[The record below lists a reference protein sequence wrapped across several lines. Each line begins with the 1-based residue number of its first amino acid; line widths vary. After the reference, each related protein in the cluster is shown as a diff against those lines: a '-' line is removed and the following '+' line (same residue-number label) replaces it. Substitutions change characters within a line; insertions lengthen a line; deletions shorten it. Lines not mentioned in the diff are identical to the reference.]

1 MFLCQKVARLPVD
14 PGPAAWNDILGPG
27 RAYPQAEGNI
37 CADWLVIG
45 GGFAGLAAAKRLLEL
60 RGGDKIVLL
69 EATKIAAGPAGRNSG
84 FMIDLP
90 HELGADSYAASQE
103 FDRKQITLNRHA
115 QAFVQTCF
123 EQYEMPA
130 EAVRSIGRINGAVNA
145 RGEAHNADYARHL
158 DALDESFT
166 VMSAADM
173 SKMTGSDYYRSG
185 LFLPGAVM
193 LQPAL
198 YIRSLAEGIATKE
211 KTGVQI
217 FEQSPAIS
225 FEQQQDSWCVRTPS
239 ARIAAK
245 NIILAVNGHAESF
258 GFFKG
263 RLMHIFTYASMTEP
277 LSAEQSRRLGGEAN
291 WGITP
296 SDPMGSTIRRHDGYG
311 GNRLVIRNRWTY
323 NPSMTTSNEQI
334 KAFGRDQD
342 KAFIRRFPML
352 TDVKMA
358 YRWSGRLCLSRNSSP
373 AFGEV
378 APSLYSACC
387 QNGLGTAKGTLS
399 GIGAVELATR
409 SNSEI
414 VTDLQSYPL
423 PQKLPPAPVANIGA
437 NLVLKWRE
445 LKAGRE
451 I

>member
-1 MFLCQKVARLPVD
+1 MALSRTVARLPVD
-14 PGPAAWNDILGPG
+14 PGPAAWDEILGPG
-27 RAYPQAEGNI
+27 RTYPQADGRFST
-37 CADWLVIG
+37 DWLVIG
-45 GGFAGLAAAKRLLEL
+45 GGFAGLTAAKRLLEL

-69 EATKIAAGPAGRNSG
+69 EAAKIASGPAGRNSG

-90 HELGADSYAASQE
+90 HELGADGYAASQE
-103 FDRKQITLNRHA
+103 VDRKQITLNRHA
-115 QAFVQTCF
+115 QAFVRSCF
-123 EQYEMPA
+123 DQYEMPA

-158 DALDESFT
+158 DTLGEPFEALS
-166 VMSAADM
+166 SGDM
-173 SKMTGSDYYRSG
+173 KQITGSAYYKSG

-198 YIRSLAEGIATKE
+198 YIRSLADGIATKE
-211 KTGVQI
+211 KAPVQI
-217 FEQSPAIS
+217 FENSPAIS
-225 FEQQQDSWCVRTPS
+225 FEQQKDSWLVHTPS

-263 RLMHIFTYASMTEP
+263 RLMHVFTYASMTEP
-277 LSAEQSRRLGGEAN
+277 LSDEQSRRLGGEEN

-323 NPSMTTSNEQI
+323 NPSMTTSDRQI
-334 KAFGRDQD
+334 DAFGRDQD
-342 KAFIRRFPML
+342 KAFQRRFPML
-352 TDVKMA
+352 ADVKMA

-378 APSLYSACC
+378 APYLYSACC

-414 VTDLQSYPL
+414 VTDLLSYAP
-423 PQKLPPAPVANIGA
+423 PQKLPPQPVATIGA
-437 NLVLKWRE
+437 NLLLKWRE
-445 LKAGRE
+445 FKAGRE

>member
-1 MFLCQKVARLPVD
+1 MALSRTVTRRPVD
-14 PGPAAWNDILGPG
+14 PGPAAWDEILGSG
-27 RAYPQAEGNI
+27 RSYPQADGRI
-37 CADWLVIG
+37 SADWLVIG

-60 RGGDKIVLL
+60 RGGDKVVLL
-69 EATKIAAGPAGRNSG
+69 EAARIASGPAGRNSG

-90 HELGADSYAASQE
+90 HELGADSYAASQDA
-103 FDRKQITLNRHA
+103 DRKQITLNRHA
-115 QAFVQTCF
+115 QAFVRACS
-123 EQYEMPA
+123 EQYEMPE
-130 EAVRSIGRINGAVNA
+130 EAARPTGRINGAVNA
-145 RGEAHNADYARHL
+145 RGQTHNDDYARHL
-158 DALDESFT
+158 DALGEGYKPL
-166 VMSAADM
+166 SAGDM
-173 SKMTGSDYYRSG
+173 KQITGSDYYCSG
-185 LFLPGAVM
+185 LFLPGAMM

-198 YIRSLAEGIATKE
+198 YIRCLAEGIAHKE
-211 KTGVQI
+211 KTPVQI
-217 FEQSPAIS
+217 FENSPAVS
-225 FEQQQDSWCVRTPS
+225 FEQQKDSWLVHTPS

-245 NIILAVNGHAESF
+245 HIILAVNGHAESF

-263 RLMHIFTYASMTEP
+263 RLMHVFTYASMTEA
-277 LSAEQSRRLGGEAN
+277 LSDEQSRRLGGQPS

-296 SDPMGSTIRRHDGYG
+296 SDPMGSTLRRHDGVG
-311 GNRLVIRNRWTY
+311 GNRIVIRNRWTF
-323 NPSMTTSNEQI
+323 NPSMTTSKARIE
-334 KAFGRDQD
+334 AFGRDQD
-342 KAFIRRFPML
+342 KALLSRFPML
-352 TDVKMA
+352 ADVKMA

-414 VTDLQSYPL
+414 VTDLLSYAP
-423 PQKLPPAPVANIGA
+423 PQKLPPEPVATIGA